1 MSPSPSRAAGLPPRL
16 LARLRLPAGLT
27 GRAAPPGAGDRG
39 GAPGGAGPAGEA
51 PAKGRPRKADLAI
64 ALEADHDYDE
74 TAALASE
81 GFGFAPGTF
90 KADALRWLY
99 ETAFSDG
106 TTVLAAHAGDRKVGH
121 IALVHQTL
129 VVAGRHES
137 AVALI
142 DLFILKAFRSRA
154 AMAALY
160 GAVEALCL
168 ERGIGFI
175 VAVPNVKAAG
185 VNARYLKLAEAAR
198 LDIRVGLAG
207 LPHPW
212 HGFASHR
219 VADLDADVG
228 RALLAPYCGGD
239 GAGLLW
245 TAPRLW
251 ARLGKPGAGYAL
263 HAGRNLLVVSA
274 PRRQGRAPHTMICA
288 LLPRPGAAVR
298 RGEVAAAVAAAC
310 RLHGRPLF
318 VYAGLNAAVPR
329 PGLLLPERLR
339 PSPMVLQTRDL
350 RAEAAAPLA
359 VTRFEAI
366 DFDFI

>member
-1 MSPSPSRAAGLPPRL
+1 MSPSPRRAAGLPSRL
-16 LARLRLPAGLT
+16 LARLRPAG
-27 GRAAPPGAGDRG
+27 APQGQTSPMPERDGA
-39 GAPGGAGPAGEA
+39 APGGER
-51 PAKGRPRKADLAI
+51 RPRKADLTI
-64 ALEADHDYDE
+64 ALETARDDDE
-74 TAALASE
+74 TAALACE
-81 GFGFAPGTF
+81 GFGVAPGTF
-90 KADALRWLY
+90 RPDVLRWLY
-99 ETAFSDG
+99 DTAFSDG
-106 TTVLAAHAGDRKVGH
+106 TTVLAAHAGGRKVGH

-129 VVAGRHES
+129 VVAGRRES
-137 AVALI
+137 AVALV

-168 ERGIGFI
+168 DRRIGFI

-207 LPHPW
+207 LPRPW
-212 HGFASHR
+212 HRIASHR
-219 VADLDADVG
+219 VAELDPDRG
-228 RALLAPYCGGD
+228 QALLEPFCGGD

-251 ARLGKPGAGYAL
+251 ARLGRPGAGYAL
-263 HAGRNLLVVSA
+263 HAGRDLLVVSA

-288 LLPRPGAAVR
+288 LLARPGAAPG
-298 RGEVAAAVAAAC
+298 RGAVAAAVSAAC

-350 RAEAAAPLA
+350 RPEPASPLA
-359 VTRFEAI
+359 VARFEAI